1 MHSVMTH
8 ACVAKGK
15 KEIVVEQ
22 RELKYSD
29 DDVVVKV
36 ECGGICGS
44 DIHYYHEGR
53 AGLSV
58 ITQPLVI
65 GHEFVGRIFHAP
77 AASSLQPGQKVAIN
91 PSQPCGRCEYCR
103 AGKQNACATMRFM
116 GSAQFTPHVNGGF
129 AQYVVV
135 PAQQCVAYDEQV
147 PSSVMAVAEPTAVV
161 IHALNVAGSIVGKK
175 VLVMGA
181 GPIGALAIAAARASG
196 AAEIVAFDLSERCR
210 RIAVEMGADAA
221 VDASDQAAVARY
233 GENRGY
239 FDVTLEASG
248 AEAAI
253 ESSILVTRPSGVVV
267 QIGMGKS
274 PLNFPV
280 AQMLVKEISWKGSFR
295 FIDEFDVAVKWLEK
309 GIIDP
314 RPILSGHYDYH
325 DIEAALNAA
334 SDKTQHSKVLVQF
347 S

>member
-1 MHSVMTH
+1 MHSLMTQ

-15 KEIVVEQ
+15 KDIVVEE
-22 RELKYSD
+22 RELHYAE
-29 DDVVVKV
+29 DDVVIKV

-58 ITQPLVI
+58 IQHPFII
-65 GHEFVGRIFHAP
+65 GHEFVGRIYHAP
-77 AASSLQPGQKVAIN
+77 ESSALKPGQKVAVN
-91 PSQPCGRCEYCR
+91 PSQPCGRCEYCQ
-103 AGKQNACATMRFM
+103 AGKQNACPTMRFM
-116 GSAQFTPHVNGGF
+116 GSAQFTPHVEGGF

-135 PAQQCVAYDEQV
+135 SAQQCVPYDEQV
-147 PSSVMAVAEPTAVV
+147 PASVMAVAEPTAVV

-181 GPIGALAIAAARASG
+181 GPIGALAIAAAKASG
-196 AAEIVAFDLSERCR
+196 AAEIVACDLSERCR
-210 RIAVEMGADAA
+210 RIACEMGADVA
-221 VDASDQAAVARY
+221 VDAADTAAMARY
-233 GENRGY
+233 CEHRGY

-253 ESSILVTRPSGVVV
+253 STSILATRPGGTVV

-274 PLNFPV
+274 PLHFPV

-295 FIDEFDVAVKWLEK
+295 FIDEFAVAVKWLEK

-314 RPILSGHYDYH
+314 RPILSGQYAHQ
-325 DIEAALNAA
+325 DIEVALQAA
-334 SDKTQHSKVLVQF
+334 SDKTQHSKVLVVF
-347 S
+347 